1 MNKQKFSEATLL
13 LIVFGLFN
21 LFASGHWTVAVATW
35 IAPIFALR
43 YLTVSQQRRKFARFF
58 LVYWITL
65 SIPWY
70 GGTPIFGAAH
80 FIFMAVNTLIAVIP
94 YAVYQWLAP
103 RLRRNASTEQG
114 RSGRLP
120 FIATLIFPLAGTT
133 SEFLL
138 SSASPIGNFGAAG
151 YSQYGLPVL
160 TQLTAVTGMLGLT
173 FLLAWFPAVIN
184 WAWENEFNWARVRA
198 GVATFAVVLLAVIG
212 YGAVRLATAPE
223 IGTQETVRVASF
235 TLVETHMGDLN
246 TLLEEEGVDAYRQ
259 ATQSVHAQYL
269 QMTETAVAD
278 GANIILWPELAI
290 TGVAEDVQAT
300 IEKGQALAQEAG
312 VYLAMPVFITY
323 PDSDRTW
330 ENKLYVAGPDGRIII
345 EHVKYGGNLL
355 EGTLKGSG
363 EIEVVETP
371 YGNLAGIICWDT
383 NYPTIVSQIGR
394 QKTDILLSPSKEWDG
409 INPMHAEMAVFR
421 AIENGA
427 AVIRQT
433 DEGLSIVVD
442 GYGRTLATGE
452 GLVADGNYLLVDVP
466 TSSPTTI
473 YPVVGDAI
481 GVVAAAGL
489 VVLAIYALLASR
501 RQRQEMVETAVAM
514 S

>member
-1 MNKQKFSEATLL
+1 MNKKRFSEATLL
-13 LIVFGLFN
+13 LVIFGLLN
-21 LFASGHWTVAVATW
+21 LFASGHWTVAIVAW

-43 YLTVSQQRRKFARFF
+43 YLTVSQERRKFFRFF

-80 FIFMAVNTLIAVIP
+80 FIFMAVNTLIALIP
-94 YAVYQWLAP
+94 YAAYQWLAP
-103 RLRRNASTEQG
+103 RLRRNG
-114 RSGRLP
+114 RFP
-120 FIATLIFPLAGTT
+120 FITTFIFPLAGTAL
-133 SEFLL
+133 EFLM
-138 SSASPIGNFGAAG
+138 SSANPIGNFGAAG
-151 YSQYGLPVL
+151 YSQYGIPVL

-173 FLLAWFPAVIN
+173 FLTSWFPAVVN
-184 WAWENEFNWARVRA
+184 WAWDNGFAWARIRA
-198 GVATFAVVLLAVIG
+198 GVAALTVVMLAVIG
-212 YGAVRLATAPE
+212 YGAVRLATAPAV
-223 IGTQETVRVASF
+223 GAQETVRVASF

-246 TLLEEEGVDAYRQ
+246 TLLAEEGVDAYRQ

-269 QMTETAVAD
+269 QMTETAVAA

-300 IEKGQALAQEAG
+300 VAQGQALAQEAG
-312 VYLAMPVFITY
+312 VYLAMPAFIAY
-323 PDSDRTW
+323 LDSDRTW

-355 EGTLKGSG
+355 EGTLRGSG
-363 EIEVVETP
+363 EIQVVETP

-383 NYPTIVSQIGR
+383 NYPTIVSQVGR
-394 QKTDILLSPSKEWDG
+394 QQADILLSPSKEWDG

-421 AIENGA
+421 AIENGV

-442 GYGRTLATGE
+442 GYGRTLATGA

-473 YPVVGDAI
+473 YPMIGDVI
-481 GVVAAAGL
+481 GIVATVGL
-489 VVLAIYALLASR
+489 VAIAIYALLAGR
-501 RQRQEMVETAVAM
+501 RQQQEEVETAVAI

>member
-1 MNKQKFSEATLL
+1 MNKKLFSTTTLWL
-13 LIVFGLFN
+13 LIFGLLN
-21 LFASGHWTVAVATW
+21 LFASGHWTIAVATW
-35 IAPIFALR
+35 VAPIFALH
-43 YLTVSQQRRKFARFF
+43 YLTVSQERRKFFRFF

-70 GGTPIFGAAH
+70 GGTPIFGPAH

-103 RLRRNASTEQG
+103 RLRRND
-114 RSGRLP
+114 RLP
-120 FIATLIFPLAGTT
+120 FLATFIFPLAGTT
-133 SEFLL
+133 VEFLM
-138 SSASPIGNFGAAG
+138 SSASPLGNFGAAG
-151 YSQYGLPVL
+151 YSQYGIPVL

-173 FLLAWFPAVIN
+173 FLISWFPAIVN
-184 WAWENEFNWARVRA
+184 WAWDNKFEWARVRA
-198 GVATFAVVLLAVIG
+198 GVAAFAVVLLAVIG

-223 IGTQETVRVASF
+223 IGSQETVRVASF
-235 TLVETHMGDLN
+235 TLVENHMGDLN

-290 TGVAEDVQAT
+290 TGVEEDVQAT
-300 IEKGQALAQEAG
+300 IAKGQALAQEAG
-312 VYLAMPVFITY
+312 VYLAMPVFIAF

-330 ENKLYVAGPDGRIII
+330 ENKLYMADPDGNIIL

-363 EIEVVETP
+363 EIQIVETP

-383 NYPTIVSQIGR
+383 NYPNIVR
-394 QKTDILLSPSKEWDG
+394 QVGQQKADILLSPSKEWEG

-421 AIENGA
+421 AIENGT
-427 AVIRQT
+427 AVVRQT

-442 GYGRTLATGE
+442 GYGRTLAMGE
-452 GLVADGNYLLVDVP
+452 GLVADGNYLLVEVP

-473 YPVVGDAI
+473 YPIIGNIVGIA
-481 GVVAAAGL
+481 AAAGL
-489 VVLAIYALLASR
+489 VALAIYALFAAR
-501 RQRQEMVETAVAM
+501 RQRQEAVKTAVVTP
-514 S
+514 